1 MRRVRSKDYGPD
13 VLATPPAWRTPVV
26 PEVPAERDEVVE
38 HAETGFC
45 GSVVAV
51 DKHGVTLEDR
61 HGRRRVFPL
70 EPAGFLLD
78 GAPVTLVRPRPDA
91 PARPATTPSGSIAA
105 PAAPARVAVASR
117 LFVEGAHD
125 AELLERLWGDDL
137 RYVGVVVELLDGADH
152 LPDVVAAFRPGPTAR
167 MGVLLDHLVTG
178 SKESRITAAVAS
190 PHVLVL
196 GHPYVD
202 VWQAVKPHVVGL
214 AAWPEVP
221 RGLPWKETV
230 AAGLGF
236 ATPRD
241 AWRHILGRV
250 SRYTDL
256 EPALLGPVE
265 RLIDFVTEPHTG

>member
-1 MRRVRSKDYGPD
+1 
-13 VLATPPAWRTPVV
+13 
-26 PEVPAERDEVVE
+26 VPAVRDDVVE

-45 GSVVAV
+45 GSVVGV

-70 EPAGFLLD
+70 DPAAFMVD
-78 GAPVTLVRPRPDA
+78 GVVVTLVRPRAEPEGA
-91 PARPATTPSGSIAA
+91 PATTASGSVAA
-105 PAAPARVAVASR
+105 PPSPARVAVASR
-117 LFVEGAHD
+117 LFVEGGHD

-152 LPDVVAAFRPGPTAR
+152 LPDVVAAFRPGPRAR
-167 MGVLLDHLVTG
+167 MGVLLDHLVDG
-178 SKESRITAAVAS
+178 SKESRLSAAVAS

-202 VWQAVKPHVVGL
+202 VWQAVKPAVVGL
-214 AAWPEVP
+214 AAWPVVP

-230 AAGLGF
+230 AAELGF
-236 ATPRD
+236 PDVRA

-250 SRYTDL
+250 TRYTDL

-265 RLIDFVTEPHTG
+265 RLIDFVTEPHQPPA

>member
-1 MRRVRSKDYGPD
+1 MRSKQ
-13 VLATPPAWRTPVV
+13 AV

-45 GSVVAV
+45 GSIEAV

-70 EPAGFLLD
+70 EPAAFLLD
-78 GAPVTLVRPRPDA
+78 GVPVTLVRPRPA
-91 PARPATTPSGSIAA
+91 PARAVA
-105 PAAPARVAVASR
+105 PVDRAKVALASR

-125 AELLERLWGDDL
+125 AELVERLWGDDL
-137 RYVGVVVELLDGADH
+137 RYVGVVVELLDGADN
-152 LPDVVAAFRPGPTAR
+152 LPDVVAAFGPGPRAR
-167 MGVLLDHLVTG
+167 MGVLLDHLVAG
-178 SKESRITAAVAS
+178 SKESRITARVAS

-202 VWQAVKPHVVGL
+202 VWQAVKPHVLGL
-214 AAWPEVP
+214 DAWPVVP

-230 AAGLGF
+230 AAELGF
-236 ATPRD
+236 ADVRA

-250 SRYTDL
+250 TRYTDL

-265 RLIDFVTEPHTG
+265 RLIDFVTEPHLG

>member
-1 MRRVRSKDYGPD
+1 MRSREYGPD
-13 VLATPPAWRTPVV
+13 VLAARAPRQAVR
-26 PEVPAERDEVVE
+26 EVPAERDEVVE
-38 HAETGFC
+38 HAESGFC
-45 GSVVAV
+45 GSVVTA

-70 EPAGFLLD
+70 EPAAFLLD
-78 GAPVTLVRPRPDA
+78 GEPVTLVRPRPA
-91 PARPATTPSGSIAA
+91 PAPRPATTPSGSVAA
-105 PAAPARVAVASR
+105 PASPARVAVASR

-125 AELLERLWGDDL
+125 AELVERLWGDDL
-137 RYVGVVVELLDGADH
+137 RYVGVVVEMLDGADN
-152 LPDVVAAFRPGPTAR
+152 LPGVVAAFRPGPTAR
-167 MGVLLDHLVTG
+167 MGVLLDHLVDG
-178 SKESRITAAVAS
+178 SKESRVTARVAS

-214 AAWPEVP
+214 AAWPDVP

-230 AAGLGF
+230 AAALGH
-236 ATPRD
+236 ADVRA

-250 SRYTDL
+250 TRYTDL

-265 RLIDFVTEPHTG
+265 RLIDFVTEPHQPGTPSG